1 MTDESG
7 PITKNTPSANRT
19 KKHSS
24 KHVRYVLVAIGTV
37 SLALGLIGIILP
49 LLPTTPF
56 LLLSAACYAR
66 SSDRFHDALL
76 ANRVFGPPIKEW
88 HDYRSVAKK
97 TKIVSII
104 VVIISF
110 GITIGFVLN
119 ASLPRIILSVVA
131 LGIIIILLLLPTRKN
146 PNKE

>member
-1 MTDESG
+1 MTEEAPS
-7 PITKNTPSANRT
+7 TKRA

-37 SLALGLIGIILP
+37 SLVIGLIGIILP

-56 LLLSAACYAR
+56 LLIAAACYAR
-66 SSDRFHDALL
+66 SSDRFYDALL
-76 ANRVFGPPIKEW
+76 ANRIFGPPIKEW

-97 TKIVSII
+97 TKVVSII

-119 ASLPRIILSVVA
+119 APLPRIILSIVA
-131 LGIIIILLLLPTRKN
+131 LGLIVVLFFLPTRRKK
-146 PNKE
+146 PSTE